1 MSPPVVELDSG
12 SDINPMSPELLS
24 PVELASPGA
33 RLSRTPLGSSRSAI
47 GNVPKTRPTVASA
60 FDDNVLS
67 PTRVPEQVE
76 QKAPTRPATSAKKAP
91 AKEEATDSASKVKSS
106 SAALREQIAKAKAA
120 RKTTQPKPA
129 TTITNDA
136 PVGGPD
142 FDSFEDPFNLM
153 PKGGEA
159 VIKKRVD
166 TARSD
171 GRLNIANMGLSEIPK
186 QVLTM
191 YEYDPDAGAAWSE
204 TVDLVRFNAA
214 DNDIEKLSDQL
225 FPDVDP
231 EEAAEDMDATGPQFG
246 GLEMLD
252 LHGNIL
258 KELPIGLRRLE
269 RLTVLNLFRN
279 RLRNDVFDVI
289 SQISSLRELRL
300 AENDLEGELPESVGS
315 LSNLEVLEL
324 QGNKISRLP
333 DTMKD
338 LVNLRALNV
347 NTNGLSSLPMETL
360 ASLPLVELS
369 ASKNALRGAFLPE
382 DVSEMPRLQ
391 NLDLSGNALTSL
403 GSSTLSMPALKS
415 LNVSINRIETLPNLT
430 GWTSLLTLLAE
441 ENKLSE
447 FPAGFTSL
455 KSLKQANFNGN
466 DISKID
472 AEIGL
477 MESLDMLTLA
487 ANPLRERK
495 YLTMNAEDL
504 KRDLKMRHNPA
515 AAADEGVEKAED
527 IDESSNGIIPTNS
540 MWALKP
546 SGVLDLSSK
555 SMPDL
560 DEEEFALVAA
570 DCRQL
575 ILHHNHFTYIP
586 DAVALATNITLLD
599 LSNNRLTTTFT
610 DEVSFPALR
619 DLRLAAN
626 KLPSLDFLTANLSA
640 SRLATLD
647 VSANRLAGPLPALRA
662 RFPELTTLL
671 ASDNGFEDI
680 SREALDGLQTV
691 GLANNS
697 IGRVPPE
704 IGLLWEKGLRS
715 LEIEG
720 NTFRVPNYATL
731 KRGTEAVMSWLRDKI
746 PADVLRKELGE
757 VEVDDGK
764 ELADEEG
771 EEEEGKK
778 KEEAVRWE
786 DETF

>member
-1 MSPPVVELDSG
+1 MSPGLRSPSLKSPTQLG
-12 SDINPMSPELLS
+12 SPAQ
-24 PVELASPGA
+24 LASPGG
-33 RLSRTPLGSSRSAI
+33 RVSRTPLGSSKTI
-47 GNVPKTRPTVASA
+47 GKVQKIRPAVTST
-60 FDDNVLS
+60 FDDNVMS
-67 PTRVPEQVE
+67 PTEDPEP
-76 QKAPTRPATSAKKAP
+76 KAERKLPTRPTTSAKKTP

-129 TTITNDA
+129 AQVTNDA
-136 PVGGPD
+136 PFGGSD
-142 FDSFEDPFNLM
+142 FDSFEDPFNQM

-171 GRLNIANMGLSEIPK
+171 GRLNIANMGLSEIPQ

-191 YEYDPDAGAAWSE
+191 YEYDPDAGIAWSE
-204 TVDLVRFNAA
+204 TVDLLRFNAA
-214 DNDIEKLSDQL
+214 DNDIEKISDDV
-225 FPDVDP
+225 FPDIDP
-231 EEAAEDMDATGPQFG
+231 EEAAEDMDAPGPPFG

-258 KELPIGLRRLE
+258 KELPVGLRRLE
-269 RLTVLNLFRN
+269 RLTALNLSRN
-279 RLRNDVFDVI
+279 RLHSNAFEVI
-289 SQISSLRELRL
+289 SQITSLRELRL
-300 AENDLEGELPESVGS
+300 TENDLEGDLPESIGS
-315 LSNLEVLEL
+315 LTNLEVLEL
-324 QGNKISRLP
+324 QGNKITRLP
-333 DTMKD
+333 DSMKE
-338 LVNLRALNV
+338 LVNLRVLNV

-360 ASLPLVELS
+360 AALPLADLS
-369 ASKNALRGAFLPE
+369 ASKNALRGTFLPQS
-382 DVSEMPRLQ
+382 VSEMPRLQ
-391 NLDLSGNALTSL
+391 TLDLSGNALTTL
-403 GSSTLSMPALKS
+403 GSSSLSMPALKS
-415 LNVSINRIETLPNLT
+415 LNVSINRIEALPDLT
-430 GWTSLLTLLAE
+430 GLTSLLTLLAE

-447 FPAGFTSL
+447 FPSGFTSL
-455 KSLKQANFNGN
+455 MSLKQANFNGN

-472 AEIGL
+472 PEIGL

-495 YLTMNAEDL
+495 FLTMNTVDL

-515 AAADEGVEKAED
+515 AAVEEGVDKAED
-527 IDESSNGIIPTNS
+527 IDESNGIIPTNS

-546 SGVLDLSSK
+546 SGILDLSSK
-555 SMPDL
+555 SLPDL
-560 DEEEFALVAA
+560 DEEEFTLVAA

-575 ILHHNHFTYIP
+575 VLHHNHFTYIP

-610 DEVSFPALR
+610 DEVSLPSLR

-640 SRLATLD
+640 PRLHHLD
-647 VSANRLAGPLPALRA
+647 VSSNRLAGPLPVLRA

-671 ASDNGFEDI
+671 ASDNGVEEI
-680 SREALDGLQTV
+680 SREALDGLQVV

-704 IGLLWEKGLRS
+704 VGLLWEKGLRS

-746 PADVLRKELGE
+746 PADVLRRELGE
-757 VEVDDGK
+757 VEHDDGVPPQQQ
-764 ELADEEG
+764 EG
-771 EEEEGKK
+771 E
-778 KEEAVRWE
+778 VSWE